1 LTAVQERFCLMFRIK
16 VGLLASGLVLAFVVA
31 TYLFT
36 VVPMAND
43 AEKRVRTAVERASRL
58 VTRIQSLKGLEL
70 LALAE
75 SVAARK
81 EFVHAVQQAEEQQ
94 RRIAVFDS
102 IDQYDKK
109 LKKEGRKAHFFG
121 VVAKDGTIIAR
132 DLDLNNMYG
141 EELPYRNVKEA
152 VAGRSANDIWWWPP
166 KDARSPK
173 NKMMWSAAAPIR
185 VGSEVKG
192 AVVIAYEVTAADAR
206 EERDQFGTHVAYF
219 MDEAVRASSFSMNDN
234 DNAEDAGMAEALTR
248 EVVGSSTSLGK
259 EAVTK
264 SATSSVVTL
273 ALQGVPYLA
282 IAGPLPLRL
291 TNPNVGYVVLSSLKA
306 AKRPVSTMRWTFL
319 LLGLGMLLLVL
330 GGMWVVARHFVDAE
344 DRLELGVAEV
354 INGNMEYTFDVV
366 EEFEGLANAL
376 NVMLARMLGRPE
388 PGEDEEESDVSWRA
402 DVLAIDELD
411 VAASAGEVA
420 RQLAAEPDATY
431 YARIFREYVEAR
443 RTVNLPV
450 EGITEENLSQKLK
463 ANEALLRGK
472 FKCERVRFV
481 VSSAGGKVSLK
492 PIRIG

>member
-1 LTAVQERFCLMFRIK
+1 MFRIK
-16 VGLLASGLVLAFVVA
+16 VGLLASGLVLAFIVA
-31 TYLFT
+31 TYLYT
-36 VVPMAND
+36 VVPMGND
-43 AEKRVRTAVERASRL
+43 ADKKVQTSVERASRL
-58 VTRIQSLKGLEL
+58 VTGIQNLKGLEL

-81 EFVHAVQQAEEQQ
+81 EFVQAVQQTEEEQ
-94 RRIAVFDS
+94 RRIRVFDA

-121 VVAKDGTIIAR
+121 VVGKDGTIIAR
-132 DLDLNNMYG
+132 DLDPNNMYG
-141 EELPYRNVKEA
+141 DELPYRNVKEA
-152 VAGRSANDIWWWPP
+152 LAGRSANDIWWWPP
-166 KDARSPK
+166 KDARSAK

-219 MDEAVRASSFSMNDN
+219 MDDAVRASSFSMGND
-234 DNAEDAGMAEALTR
+234 DNTEDAGMVEALTR
-248 EVVGSSTSLGK
+248 EVLGSPSAPAK
-259 EAVTK
+259 EAITK
-264 SATSSVVTL
+264 SATSSVATL
-273 ALQGVPYLA
+273 TLQGVPYLA
-282 IAGPLPLRL
+282 VMGPLPLRL

-306 AKRPVSTMRWTFL
+306 ARRPVSTMRWTFL
-319 LLGLGMLLLVL
+319 VLGLGMLLLVL
-330 GGMWVVARHFVDAE
+330 GGMWAVARHFVDAE

-388 PGEDEEESDVSWRA
+388 PGEEEEESDAAWRA

-411 VAASAGEVA
+411 VAASGGEAA
-420 RQLAAEPDATY
+420 RQLAAEPDPTY

-443 RTVNLPV
+443 RRLNLPV
-450 EGITEENLSQKLK
+450 EGITEEGLTQKLR
-463 ANEALLRGK
+463 ANEALLK
-472 FKCERVRFV
+472 AKYKCERVRFMV
-481 VSSAGGKVSLK
+481 TAAGGKVSLK